1 MQRTTVPI
9 KSVFS
14 HFIWISAIVL
24 LMPFGSI
31 LGDCLQNYPDSD
43 VTKQLNK
50 TEYLNCELDVMVQDY
65 ANFLQDKHRLLSA
78 LKPVY
83 VRKLEKD
90 FEEQEGQIR
99 LTEYDTELNA
109 LLKNKE
115 SLVSMDSAIKKDKGT
130 DGSEEVSQETKNRLR
145 QQLNESLGHIKV
157 LKRKIKQAKEEIK
170 TEEYSEFCKLD
181 FYFRVSEKLYGK
193 IEECLN
199 HTN

>member
-1 MQRTTVPI
+1 M
-9 KSVFS
+9 
-14 HFIWISAIVL
+14 L

-50 TEYLNCELDVMVQDY
+50 TEYLNCELDVMVQDF
-65 ANFLQDKHRLLSA
+65 ADFLKDKHRLLSA

-90 FEEQEGQIR
+90 FEEQEREIR
-99 LTEYDTELNA
+99 LREYDTELKA
-109 LLKNKE
+109 LSTNKE
-115 SLVSMDSAIKKDKGT
+115 SLATMASAIKKDKGA
-130 DGSEEVSQETKNRLR
+130 DGSEEVSQETKNMLR
-145 QQLNESLGHIKV
+145 QQLSESLGHIKV
-157 LKRKIKQAKEEIK
+157 LKRKINRAKEEIK
-170 TEEYSEFCKLD
+170 TEEHAEFCKLD
-181 FYFRVSEKLYGK
+181 FYFRVSQKLYGR